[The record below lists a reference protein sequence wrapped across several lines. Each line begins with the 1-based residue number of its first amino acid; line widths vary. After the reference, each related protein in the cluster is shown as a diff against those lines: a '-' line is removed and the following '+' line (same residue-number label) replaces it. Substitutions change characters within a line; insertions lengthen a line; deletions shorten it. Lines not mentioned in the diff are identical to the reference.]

1 MEKVK
6 DRTRVADERHR
17 ENSGDEDK
25 ERHLDHKIPAGFV
38 LEVFAT
44 DIEERCGRTA
54 GRSPVIAIQREGLKI
69 IIGNGKPIWTKIPA
83 SLAIASFRDRFHRL
97 LAFVL

>member
-1 MEKVK
+1 MEKEK
-6 DRTRVADERHR
+6 DRARVGDERHR

-44 DIEERCGRTA
+44 DIEE
-54 GRSPVIAIQREGLKI
+54 
-69 IIGNGKPIWTKIPA
+69 
-83 SLAIASFRDRFHRL
+83 
-97 LAFVL
+97 

>member
-6 DRTRVADERHR
+6 DRARVGDERHR
-17 ENSGDEDK
+17 ENSGDENK

-54 GRSPVIAIQREGLKI
+54 GRSAVIAIQREGLKI
-69 IIGNGKPIWTKIPA
+69 IIGNGKPAKIPA
-83 SLAIASFRDRFHRL
+83 SPTIVSSRDRFHRL
-97 LAFVL
+97 LAFLL